1 MMAQFGTSGANP
13 LATST
18 MKTNPAAMKATTFA
32 TLRFA
37 GDNLDPQD
45 ISDVLPIKPAR
56 AHRKGEEYY
65 AGERAGR
72 LRGRTGIWYL
82 TTDKFVESANLADHL
97 VFIGLLLYPGPG
109 DNRRLM
115 KIRDVLGRSGA
126 DAHVS
131 VFWRGAPG
139 QEPPAIPGQFAR
151 LVSEIGADIET
162 DFHNDDD

>member
-1 MMAQFGTSGANP
+1 MMAQFGTNRANP
-13 LATST
+13 LAIST
-18 MKTNPAAMKATTFA
+18 MKTDPAAMKATTFA

-45 ISDVLPIKPAR
+45 ISDVLSIKATR

-65 AGERAGR
+65 AGEHAGR

-82 TTDKFVESANLADHL
+82 TTDKLIESDNLTDHL
-97 VFIGLLLYPGPG
+97 VLIERLLYPSRG
-109 DNRRLM
+109 DNRRIM

-126 DAHVS
+126 DAHIS
-131 VFWRGAPG
+131 VFWRGARG